1 MRNSPNPKQS
11 NDTKMLR
18 SENSRKDRNFID
30 QVLAEKTYSVTQN
43 DFQPMPAGR
52 YINLNIPNIKMSNE
66 SSKPNSQQGNVS
78 RVIYKVAGDYNPIK
92 IMQRSNQFSQDSTY
106 KILPNVINKTQSN
119 VMQDTIETKSLEL
132 LNFKDQKNSP
142 RSSSQLLLMSK
153 SQDREQLS
161 SRSKYDQVVLNTTD
175 IFFNGAGYLDESPRR
190 IPSASSGLTPHVWT
204 LKKMRLN
211 FNQ

>member
-1 MRNSPNPKQS
+1 
-11 NDTKMLR
+11 
-18 SENSRKDRNFID
+18 
-30 QVLAEKTYSVTQN
+30 
-43 DFQPMPAGR
+43 MPAGR

-153 SQDREQLS
+153 S
-161 SRSKYDQVVLNTTD
+161 
-175 IFFNGAGYLDESPRR
+175 
-190 IPSASSGLTPHVWT
+190 
-204 LKKMRLN
+204 
-211 FNQ
+211 